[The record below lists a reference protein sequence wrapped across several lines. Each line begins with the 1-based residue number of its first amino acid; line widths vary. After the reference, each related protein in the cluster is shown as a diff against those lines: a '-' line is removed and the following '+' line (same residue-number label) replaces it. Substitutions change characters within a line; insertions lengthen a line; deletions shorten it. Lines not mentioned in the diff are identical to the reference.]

1 LFESGKWGR
10 VEMDNLNELV
20 ILVRGAGEMATGV
33 AHRLW
38 RSHFPVCMTERAN
51 PLAIRRTVSFCEA
64 VHDGESTVEGVRAKR
79 IIDVE
84 AIQGAWEKGSIP
96 VLVDPE
102 ALVKGFLRP
111 QVIVDAILAKRNL
124 GTAKDDAPLVIGLGP
139 GFVAGEDVHLVVETN
154 RGHNLGRLIWE
165 GAAEPD
171 TGIPGSI
178 GGFTEERVLRA
189 PEKGRFE
196 ALKEIGDGVAKD
208 ETVAVVKGVPMRSV
222 ISGVLRGILRD
233 GVEVQKGMKSGDVD
247 PRGDREACFTISDKA
262 RALGGAVLEG
272 ILATFNR

>member
-10 VEMDNLNELV
+10 VEMDSLNELV

-51 PLAIRRTVSFCEA
+51 PLAIRRTVCFCEA